1 MPGSGSVTTGLVGN
15 FSSARKGSHRRAAMF
30 RRARR
35 ERHRVR
41 PRHTVPAIAIAQ
53 ARRRRCKP
61 SVSAVRGLDH
71 RIDHFP
77 HTAKARA
84 LGRRAQRVRTVLIRW
99 SEPHGSPGRRRR
111 MPAAVKIHRTPTT
124 PFGFC
129 RQRPRPGRQARPSSG
144 RAGRCD
150 PGLPTGFT
158 SDGRN
163 GGEDVISR
171 IAHGWKV
178 VAGLLQFLGIVS
190 TGEPEAATHDGDRCI
205 ASQRQ
210 ANRRS
215 IEGDWRSP
223 GKLFAA
229 IHSWRSAHHD
239 NQRQTTGTIRP
250 SSLAV
255 QHHPGAGHA
264 HRQKQGRADQPGSS
278 PASSGARDRYAHD
291 SNAADQASHA
301 TARGG
306 SSCPPDGTLKPLP
319 SSPRSKTALSPRQQD
334 RFAGQAGKS
343 PLPRCMCPP
352 RDSRRFPN

>member
-84 LGRRAQRVRTVLIRW
+84 LGRRAQRGHRADQVVGTARLA
-99 SEPHGSPGRRRR
+99 GRRRR

-124 PFGFC
+124 PFGFS
-129 RQRPRPGRQARPSSG
+129 GSG
-144 RAGRCD
+144 RGQDGKPARRVAEQD
-150 PGLPTGFT
+150 DVIRAAHWFT

-163 GGEDVISR
+163 GGRTSLP

-250 SSLAV
+250 
-255 QHHPGAGHA
+255 
-264 HRQKQGRADQPGSS
+264 K
-278 PASSGARDRYAHD
+278 
-291 SNAADQASHA
+291 
-301 TARGG
+301 
-306 SSCPPDGTLKPLP
+306 
-319 SSPRSKTALSPRQQD
+319 
-334 RFAGQAGKS
+334 
-343 PLPRCMCPP
+343 M
-352 RDSRRFPN
+352 